1 MKPWFETTCDGPLT
15 RKHIF
20 LSSWFTTPLGYTYVR
35 YKPHFLPLRYRLG
48 ARSKNPWKQK
58 LSKFPQVN
66 NNNPMI
72 GVPPFCVND
81 ASSFISIA
89 FPVKPHF
96 VWLKFPSRITM
107 AKNDSEPKVDQL
119 SHSITAASPSKSL
132 RSAKN
137 IPTYPSFQWY
147 PHSCWINPP

>member
-1 MKPWFETTCDGPLT
+1 MPWFETTCDGPLT
-15 RKHIF
+15 RKHLF
-20 LSSWFTTPLGYTYVR
+20 LSCWFTTPLGYTYVR

-58 LSKFPQVN
+58 LSSFPQVN

-81 ASSFISIA
+81 ASSFISTA
-89 FPVKPHF
+89 FPVKPRF
-96 VWLKFPSRITM
+96 AWLKFPSRTTI

-119 SHSITAASPSKSL
+119 SYSITAASPS
-132 RSAKN
+132 RSFRRQKISQH
-137 IPTYPSFQWY
+137 IPVFSDIP
-147 PHSCWINPP
+147 IVVG